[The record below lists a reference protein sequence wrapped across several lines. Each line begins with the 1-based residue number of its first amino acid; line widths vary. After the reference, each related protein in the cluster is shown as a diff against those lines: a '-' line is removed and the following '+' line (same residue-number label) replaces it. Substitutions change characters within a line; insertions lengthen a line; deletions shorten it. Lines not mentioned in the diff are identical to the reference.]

1 MGPVGSAMRR
11 TVLGAALA
19 TLAVL
24 ILVAPTGPA
33 VAENPLDSIVG
44 VRASIPADARSV
56 RFLGAQREGSGVV
69 IDGGRHVLTI
79 GYLILEADSVEIV
92 LAEGRVVAATV
103 TAYDYDSG
111 FGLVHPLAPLGIAAI
126 ELGRSADLGPDTEV
140 MIAGTGGP
148 AAARVV
154 SRREF
159 AGYWEYLL
167 EDAIFT
173 APPVRAFAGAALIG
187 SDGKLLG
194 VGSLMVGDAAGAGHP
209 VRGNMFVPIDAL
221 TPILEQLIREGRAAS
236 TRPWLGI
243 FSREIRGHLFVDS
256 VSEGGPAEA
265 AGIETD
271 DVIVALGGAP
281 VGDLADF
288 YRKLWALGG
297 PGVVVPLSVLKRDGL
312 HEIRVRSADRY
323 DYLRLDGGT

>member
-1 MGPVGSAMRR
+1 MGLVGSAMQR
-11 TVLGAALA
+11 TVLGAVF
-19 TLAVL
+19 AVL
-24 ILVAPTGPA
+24 ALVAPAGPA
-33 VAENPLDSIVG
+33 AANPLDSIVG
-44 VRASIPADARSV
+44 LRATIPADARSV
-56 RFLGAQREGSGVV
+56 RFLGAHREGSGVV

-79 GYLILEADSVEIV
+79 GYLILEADGVEIV

-103 TAYDYDSG
+103 VAYDYDTG
-111 FGLVHPLAPLGIAAI
+111 FGLVHPLAPLGVAAI
-126 ELGRSADLGPDTEV
+126 ELGRSADLRPEAEV

-154 SRREF
+154 SRRDF

-173 APPVRAFAGAALIG
+173 APPYRNFAGAALIG
-187 SDGKLLG
+187 RDGKLLG
-194 VGSLMVGDAAGAGHP
+194 VGSLRVGDAAGPGHP
-209 VRGNMFVPIDAL
+209 MRGNMFVPIDAL
-221 TPILEQLIREGRAAS
+221 TPILGELIREGRSAAS
-236 TRPWLGI
+236 ARPWLGI
-243 FSREIRGHLFVDS
+243 FAQEIRGHLFVER
-256 VSEGGPAEA
+256 VSEGRPAEA
-265 AGIETD
+265 AGIESN
-271 DVIVALGGAP
+271 DVIVALAGAP

-323 DYLRLDGGT
+323 DYLRLDTGT